1 MCPRSWS
8 YADVRLAARVTRV
21 DGSRMVGVPVV
32 VRPMRAGDVV
42 GRARLW
48 RESGRFFAS
57 INPDTAQEPDPG
69 GLVAW
74 IEEVYAK
81 LADDPAVLALIAD
94 VDGEVGGALTA
105 RLLRAHPSAARQ
117 VQSDFGRCRVHIDAL
132 SVAESH
138 RRSGVGTALMTAAE
152 QWAVEQGAE
161 VITLET
167 DLNNATSMPFYEH
180 RMGYTPREVI
190 FRKVLT

>member
-1 MCPRSWS
+1 MV
-8 YADVRLAARVTRV
+8 DV
-21 DGSRMVGVPVV
+21 VV
-32 VRPMRAGDVV
+32 VRPMRAGDAV

-57 INPDTAQEPDPG
+57 INPDTAQEPDPD

-74 IEEVYAK
+74 IEEIYAR
-81 LADDPAVLALIAD
+81 LAEDPSVLALIAD
-94 VDGEVGGALTA
+94 VDGEVAGALTA
-105 RLLRAHPSAARQ
+105 RLLRAHPSAVRQ
-117 VQSDFGRCRVHIDAL
+117 VQRDFGRCRVHIDAL
-132 SVAESH
+132 AVAESH

-152 QWAVEQGAE
+152 QWAVDQGAE

-167 DLNNATSMPFYEH
+167 DLNNPTSMPFYEH

-190 FRKVLT
+190 FRKALI

>member
-1 MCPRSWS
+1 M
-8 YADVRLAARVTRV
+8 V
-21 DGSRMVGVPVV
+21 DVPVV
-32 VRPMRAGDVV
+32 VRPMRARDAV

-57 INPDTAQEPDPG
+57 INPDTAQEPDPD

-74 IEEVYAK
+74 IEEIYAK
-81 LADDPAVLALIAD
+81 VAEDPGVLALIAD
-94 VDGEVGGALTA
+94 VDGEVVGALTA
-105 RLLRAHPSAARQ
+105 RLLRAHPSAVRQ

-132 SVAESH
+132 TVAESH

-152 QWAVEQGAE
+152 QWAVDQGAE

-167 DLNNATSMPFYEH
+167 DLNNPTSMPFYEH
-180 RMGYTPREVI
+180 RMGYTPREVV
-190 FRKVLT
+190 FRKALT